1 MICNLCPRRCGVERT
16 PDKAAGVCA
25 MPAWP
30 VAARAMLHQWEEPCL
45 VGEHGAGAVFFSGCN
60 LRCKFCQNGV
70 ISQEG
75 YGKPMIYFAI
85 TAAVFTLDFFLKKYI
100 DKKYARKVKNP
111 RLGGIICIEKFYNKG
126 ATLNLLAKHPKAM
139 TVIHSVIMVFVAVV
153 YYFAMRMTGKKLTKT
168 GLAMLAGGGLS
179 NLYDRYTKHH
189 VVDYVRFQTGP
200 KWFRR
205 IIFNV
210 SDFFIFIGAV
220 LAVIGSE
227 V

>member
-1 MICNLCPRRCGVERT
+1 MKKICAT
-16 PDKAAGVCA
+16 
-25 MPAWP
+25 M
-30 VAARAMLHQWEEPCL
+30 
-45 VGEHGAGAVFFSGCN
+45 GAGERKKGACGMVY
-60 LRCKFCQNGV
+60 L
-70 ISQEG
+70 
-75 YGKPMIYFAI
+75 AI
-85 TAAVFTLDFFLKKYI
+85 TAAIFTLDFFLKKYI

-111 RLGGIICIEKFYNKG
+111 RLGGMICIEKFYNKG

-139 TVIHSVIMVFVAVV
+139 TVIHSVIMVFVAVI
-153 YYFAMRMTGKKLTKT
+153 YYFAMRITGKKLTKT

-220 LAVIGSE
+220 LAEMALSWILRDDKVTSVFIGASKPE
-227 V
+227 QILDNIKIIGHTDFTEEELQKIETIVQD

>member
-1 MICNLCPRRCGVERT
+1 M
-16 PDKAAGVCA
+16 
-25 MPAWP
+25 
-30 VAARAMLHQWEEPCL
+30 
-45 VGEHGAGAVFFSGCN
+45 GAGERKKGACGMVY
-60 LRCKFCQNGV
+60 L
-70 ISQEG
+70 
-75 YGKPMIYFAI
+75 AI
-85 TAAVFTLDFFLKKYI
+85 TAAIFTLDFFLKKYI
-100 DKKYARKVKNP
+100 DKKYARKVKHP
-111 RLGGIICIEKFYNKG
+111 RLGGKICIEKFYNKG

-139 TVIHSVIMVFVAVV
+139 TAIHSVIMAFVVVV